1 MQYDEHYRQK
11 EVISMD
17 RQIRVAV
24 YGESVIWAA
33 IEAVLRKE
41 PDIDVTRCQKA
52 EDWRKLLEMDLD
64 VILFDTTVSVPI
76 EMLALLNQRPELTMI
91 GLDFDSHKIVAH
103 LAREDTV
110 TTVED
115 LARVIRYKGAQ
126 I

>member
-1 MQYDEHYRQK
+1 MMNIRK
-11 EVISMD
+11 EVIGMD
-17 RQIRVAV
+17 RQIRVVV
-24 YGESVIWAA
+24 YGESVVWAA

-64 VILFDTTVSVPI
+64 VILFDTAVSAPL
-76 EMLALLNQRPELTMI
+76 EMLALLKQRPGLTMI

-103 LAREDTV
+103 LVHEDTV

-115 LARVIRYKGAQ
+115 LARVIRSRA
-126 I
+126 